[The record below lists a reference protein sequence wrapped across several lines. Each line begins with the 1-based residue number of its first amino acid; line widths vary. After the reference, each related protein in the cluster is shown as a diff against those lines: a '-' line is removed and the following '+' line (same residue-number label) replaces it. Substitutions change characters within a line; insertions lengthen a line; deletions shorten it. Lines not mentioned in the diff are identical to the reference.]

1 MENEKEYSTITVIYE
16 DIKYVFSPKFVG
28 ENIQKIRKEKHI
40 TKKYMMDGWFE
51 ELSSSDIDNWE
62 NGINLPGIE
71 DLEYLAN
78 CVLDVSLE
86 YLLSGKEKEES
97 DCWSFI
103 SVEAEANRYINGVY
117 CFFELSDEAKEY
129 CYKNKK
135 VNPDDECGEY
145 LDGNRDFLELSDEAK
160 QAAYKRHVVDLDDEI
175 RDYKAGNRKKSEL
188 SFYAAL
194 NVDMNEEDDEKIEFS
209 DLSYN
214 AKETV
219 LEKMEPEKQAEL
231 FKDEQIEFNELS
243 DEAKEIAIEEADE
256 NEQIELYESGE
267 IEFNELSDNA
277 RKTVIQSLS
286 PEEQVE
292 LFKDGTIEFLE
303 MTVEAQVWYYEV
315 EESDD

>member
-40 TKKYMMDGWFE
+40 TKKYMKDEWYE

-103 SVEAEANRYINGVY
+103 SVEAEANRYINGDY

-194 NVDMNEEDDEKIEFS
+194 DVDMNEE
-209 DLSYN
+209 
-214 AKETV
+214 
-219 LEKMEPEKQAEL
+219 
-231 FKDEQIEFNELS
+231 DEQIEFNELS

-267 IEFNELSDNA
+267 IDFSELSDNA

>member
-40 TKKYMMDGWFE
+40 TKKYMKDEWYE

-71 DLEYLAN
+71 DLEYLAD

-103 SVEAEANRYINGVY
+103 SVEAEANRYINGYY

-175 RDYKAGNRKKSEL
+175 RDYKAGNRKKTEL

-194 NVDMNEEDDEKIEFS
+194 DVDMNEE
-209 DLSYN
+209 
-214 AKETV
+214 
-219 LEKMEPEKQAEL
+219 
-231 FKDEQIEFNELS
+231 DEQIEFNELS
-243 DEAKEIAIEEADE
+243 DEAREIAIEEADE

-267 IEFNELSDNA
+267 IDFSELSDNA
-277 RKTVIQSLS
+277 RETVIQSLS

-292 LFKDGTIEFLE
+292 LFKDGTIEFSE
-303 MTVEAQVWYYEV
+303 MTVEAQVWYFEV